1 MAGNG
6 GEPLRI
12 VLSLDGLSEEHQALR
27 LKKALRLQTIE
38 VDTGGQVIPIE
49 LTFVIPDIDVTVH
62 EFCSLLTQRVKH
74 RECDM

>member
-1 MAGNG
+1 
-6 GEPLRI
+6 
-12 VLSLDGLSEEHQALR
+12 
-27 LKKALRLQTIE
+27 
-38 VDTGGQVIPIE
+38 